1 MRLPLHIKKGLA
13 ESNQITDETNSRHPK
28 PPELK

>member
-1 MRLPLHIKKGLA
+1 MRLPLHIKKDIA
-13 ESNQITDETNSRHPK
+13 ESNQTTEETNSRHPK